1 MQSKATILKPNVREN
16 KTTIQITKE
25 LKEALTK
32 IGLKGETYNE
42 IINRLISHDGG
53 EEKDTEKLIKQNGSY
68 AITSKQINIGEN
80 ITITKYERV
89 TISIKEN
96 VINFSYSETS
106 MLLQQSDAP
115 IILEM
120 SYNKPFKI
128 DDNLYQIDLSINKVI
143 FDNVSYSPKEF
154 FGVLQKDMIYCEE
167 FVYYYLKA
175 VMEILTLE
183 FKKSNYFFKSYS
195 DYLELA
201 RWRTFL
207 LNSRLSPEILSND
220 IESVLSDLKSKRTNN
235 KLIDDVNNSFF
246 KKIQQFTRSRFMR

>member
-1 MQSKATILKPNVREN
+1 MPSKTTILKPSVREN
-16 KTTIQITKE
+16 KTTIQITNE

-32 IGLKGETYNE
+32 IGVKGETYNE
-42 IINRLISHDGG
+42 VINRLISNYG
-53 EEKDTEKLIKQNGSY
+53 EKEAETKKF
-68 AITSKQINIGEN
+68 INLGEN

-89 TISIKEN
+89 TISIKEII
-96 VINFSYSETS
+96 VNFSYSLLGVQQVDGPPI
-106 MLLQQSDAP
+106 MLE
-115 IILEM
+115 I

-128 DDNLYQIDLSINKVI
+128 DDDLYQVDLRIEKII

-154 FGVLQKDMIYCEE
+154 FGVLQKDMVYCEE

-175 VMEILTLE
+175 IMEILTLE

-207 LNSRLSPEILSND
+207 LNSKLSPEILSND
-220 IESVLSDLKSKRTNN
+220 IESILSDLKNKKTNK
-235 KLIDDVNNSFF
+235 KLIEDVNNSFL
-246 KKIQQFTRSRFMR
+246 KKIQQYTRTKFIG